1 MKLTTRNVK
10 LAWKYRHFLWK
21 YRKLIQHR
29 HEIAAFALAGALVG
43 AGVLLKRAYR

>member
-1 MKLTTRNVK
+1 MKITQKRVQ

-21 YRKLIQHR
+21 YRKLIQYR
-29 HEIAAFALAGALVG
+29 HEIAAIATVGAVLG